1 MVEGSRGE
9 NHGELVGPLGGVAP
23 ATLGLI
29 PEMAACQKAHHPL
42 WEALPHRKTKVH
54 LICGKTA
61 VGIEA
66 EDSISTD
73 GTVWEEAVTDL
84 QWKGG
89 EGNSATGTLSR
100 LSQ

>member
-54 LICGKTA
+54 LGRYVRRGSLA
-61 VGIEA
+61 VRNVQRYRGQA
-66 EDSISTD
+66 GLAS
-73 GTVWEEAVTDL
+73 GMGEEMAAWRFPGDV
-84 QWKGG
+84 
-89 EGNSATGTLSR
+89 
-100 LSQ
+100 